1 MSMAQVQAIPDGS
14 ITSTPGF
21 EAAGVACGLKPNGA
35 LDLALVYS
43 PQPCVGAALFTTNAF
58 KAAPVLYDQR
68 LLAQN
73 ATNLHGV
80 VINSGCANACTGE
93 QGLRDAVSTAAAA
106 ASHLATAPSSFLVMS
121 TGVIGM
127 PMPMDRIHAGVAKA
141 ALQRTLSVDGGHA
154 AALAIMTTDTRPK
167 EFAVKVT
174 TDDGEFTIVGMAK
187 GAGMIHPNMATMLC
201 LLTSDARI
209 TPQVARQALR
219 EGVEGSFN
227 RITVD
232 GDTSTNDTVL
242 LLANGLAEMQPITS
256 TESSAYAGFLAG
268 LSHVLTALA
277 KAVVHDGE
285 GATRFIEITVSGTRS
300 QAEAKQVAMSVARSL
315 LVKAA
320 IYGQDANWGR
330 IICAVGYSGVAIEPE
345 RVRVWLGDLE
355 LFRNGEPYQVDEAHA
370 RELLAQPEITIRV
383 DLGQGGA
390 QATVWTCD
398 LSHQYVDINAHYRT

>member
-1 MSMAQVQAIPDGS
+1 
-14 ITSTPGF
+14 
-21 EAAGVACGLKPNGA
+21 
-35 LDLALVYS
+35 
-43 PQPCVGAALFTTNAF
+43 
-58 KAAPVLYDQR
+58 
-68 LLAQN
+68 
-73 ATNLHGV
+73 
-80 VINSGCANACTGE
+80 
-93 QGLRDAVSTAAAA
+93 
-106 ASHLATAPSSFLVMS
+106 
-121 TGVIGM
+121 
-127 PMPMDRIHAGVAKA
+127 
-141 ALQRTLSVDGGHA
+141 
-154 AALAIMTTDTRPK
+154 
-167 EFAVKVT
+167 
-174 TDDGEFTIVGMAK
+174 
-187 GAGMIHPNMATMLC
+187 
-201 LLTSDARI
+201 
-209 TPQVARQALR
+209 
-219 EGVEGSFN
+219 
-227 RITVD
+227 
-232 GDTSTNDTVL
+232 
-242 LLANGLAEMQPITS
+242 LANGLAEMQPITS

>member
-93 QGLRDAVSTAAAA
+93 RGLRDAVSTAAAA

-174 TDDGEFTIVGMAK
+174 TDDGEFTIAGMAK

-219 EGVEGSFN
+219 EGVEGSFH

-330 IICAVGYSGVAIEPE
+330 IICAVGYSGVAVEPE

-383 DLGQGGA
+383 DLGQGDA
-390 QATVWTCD
+390 QATTWTCD

>member
-21 EAAGVACGLKPNGA
+21 EAAGVACGLKPSGA

-68 LLAQN
+68 LLTQN

-93 QGLRDAVSTAAAA
+93 RGLRDAVSTAAAA

-174 TDDGEFTIVGMAK
+174 TDDGEFTIAGMAK

-256 TESSAYAGFLAG
+256 TESSAYVGFLAG